1 MKSELGSKMNYA
13 SQFEAAEPEP
23 MVTVSLVAGL
33 TTPRPPR
40 CAGDMPRCLQHQG
53 CSCPDLGV
61 LQQHSAARTA
71 AAWQQPG
78 YQAPSP
84 ASREI
89 RYFKVTK
96 ELIAI

>member
-33 TTPRPPR
+33 TTPAPH
-40 CAGDMPRCLQHQG
+40 AGDMPRCLQHCRAAVVPTSVS
-53 CSCPDLGV
+53 CSSIL
-61 LQQHSAARTA
+61 
-71 AAWQQPG
+71 QPG
-78 YQAPSP
+78 LQRPGNSP
-84 ASREI
+84 ACREI

>member
-40 CAGDMPRCLQHQG
+40 CAGDMPRCLQHCRAAVVPTSVS
-53 CSCPDLGV
+53 CSSI
-61 LQQHSAARTA
+61 LQQGVQRPGNSRDTRHPAR
-71 AAWQQPG
+71 
-78 YQAPSP
+78 P
-84 ASREI
+84 AEKSDILKLQRN
-89 RYFKVTK
+89 
-96 ELIAI
+96 

>member
-33 TTPRPPR
+33 TTPRPP
-40 CAGDMPRCLQHQG
+40 CWGHAPVSAALQG

-78 YQAPSP
+78 LQRNP
-84 ASREI
+84 I
-89 RYFKVTK
+89 F
-96 ELIAI
+96 

>member
-33 TTPRPPR
+33 TTPPPPVLGTCPGVCSTAGLQLSRPR
-40 CAGDMPRCLQHQG
+40 CP
-53 CSCPDLGV
+53 
-61 LQQHSAARTA
+61 A
-71 AAWQQPG
+71 AAFCSQDCSGLATAGIPG
-78 YQAPSP
+78 SLAC
-84 ASREI
+84 REI